1 MNADLRTATDL
12 GVVALQCRA
21 SQQTLFKPQPLGI
34 RKVLAEMCLIAKSEG
49 KDSQS
54 KKRDRIKALLTAA
67 QGTEA
72 KFIVRFLQKKLR
84 IGVSD
89 ASVLTALACAFVL
102 TRPAYGGNS
111 PIGDVRRSPLKMSS
125 HEVDKRLIDLEAAL
139 RVAHAECP
147 LYDKLIL
154 HLLEGRDETNLHE
167 VCNLTPGVPVKPML
181 AKPTK
186 GIDEILARFSSGG
199 FTCEFKYDGE
209 RAQIHLVN
217 KDKICVYSRNS
228 EDMTGKYPDVAEIVK
243 EALADDVTSIVLDSE
258 VVAWDFENS
267 KILPF
272 QTLTT
277 RKRKDVSVENV
288 TVPICLFPFDC
299 IYYNDRSLAKLS
311 FRERREYLHK
321 AVKTI
326 PGRLQFARF
335 MNLEDPDD
343 IQAFLGESVDDE
355 CEGLI
360 IKTLDQEATY
370 EPSKRS
376 TSWLKLKKDYID
388 GLTDSVDLV
397 PMGGWYGKGK
407 RTGWFGNFILG
418 IYDPDREEYQSICK
432 AGTGFSD
439 AALEE
444 HKTFFGNEQNQLKT
458 KPNYYNINEKLTP
471 DVWFV
476 PCQVSIIYI
485 FHLLRYMF
493 IYIISIY
500 KFIYII
506 YSCIYIISRSG
517 SAKQQICP
525 FPLFTQPPMA

>member
-1 MNADLRTATDL
+1 
-12 GVVALQCRA
+12 
-21 SQQTLFKPQPLGI
+21 
-34 RKVLAEMCLIAKSEG
+34 
-49 KDSQS
+49 
-54 KKRDRIKALLTAA
+54 
-67 QGTEA
+67 
-72 KFIVRFLQKKLR
+72 
-84 IGVSD
+84 
-89 ASVLTALACAFVL
+89 
-102 TRPAYGGNS
+102 
-111 PIGDVRRSPLKMSS
+111 
-125 HEVDKRLIDLEAAL
+125 
-139 RVAHAECP
+139 
-147 LYDKLIL
+147 
-154 HLLEGRDETNLHE
+154 
-167 VCNLTPGVPVKPML
+167 
-181 AKPTK
+181 
-186 GIDEILARFSSGG
+186 
-199 FTCEFKYDGE
+199 
-209 RAQIHLVN
+209 
-217 KDKICVYSRNS
+217 
-228 EDMTGKYPDVAEIVK
+228 MTGKYPDVAEIVK

-343 IQAFLGESVDDE
+343 IQAFLGESVDDA
-355 CEGLI
+355 CEGLM
-360 IKTLDQEATY
+360 IKTLDKEATY

-476 PCQVSIIYI
+476 PCQVWECKAADLSISPIHTATYGMRAETKGI
-485 FHLLRYMF
+485 GLRFPRFLHIRTDKNCQDCTSPEQIVDMYDAQF
-493 IYIISIY
+493 
-500 KFIYII
+500 KK
-506 YSCIYIISRSG
+506 SG
-517 SAKQQICP
+517 DFVK
-525 FPLFTQPPMA
+525 TEDDDDD